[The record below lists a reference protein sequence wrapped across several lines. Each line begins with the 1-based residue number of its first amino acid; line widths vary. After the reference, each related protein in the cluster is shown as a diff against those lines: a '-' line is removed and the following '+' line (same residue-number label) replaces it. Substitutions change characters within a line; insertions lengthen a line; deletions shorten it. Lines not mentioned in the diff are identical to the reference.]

1 MPLVEE
7 IVQDVFVNLW
17 QKASSLDT
25 GGNVK
30 AYLFAT
36 LRNRILFELR
46 TEANRNL
53 FLNKL
58 YQKASVRSEHDELEK
73 IYAKETEDKIH
84 FVIATLPPQ
93 CRDAFMLS
101 RFESLSYKEISERM
115 GISVNTVEKHIA
127 KALKILREK
136 LGKWEGVALIFLL
149 WILFH

>member
-84 FVIATLPPQ
+84 FVIATLPP
-93 CRDAFMLS
+93 
-101 RFESLSYKEISERM
+101 
-115 GISVNTVEKHIA
+115 
-127 KALKILREK
+127 
-136 LGKWEGVALIFLL
+136 
-149 WILFH
+149 